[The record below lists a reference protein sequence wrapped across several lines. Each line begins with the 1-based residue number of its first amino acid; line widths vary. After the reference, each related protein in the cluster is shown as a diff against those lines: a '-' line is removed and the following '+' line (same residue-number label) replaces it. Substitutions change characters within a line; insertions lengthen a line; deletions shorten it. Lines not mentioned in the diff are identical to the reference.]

1 MLRQRNN
8 SAIKEIDLCKEKNK
22 NSKYIENRRK
32 DRKNNDIDENNRKVL
47 TKQGKCVTIIST
59 KELKK

>member
-1 MLRQRNN
+1 M
-8 SAIKEIDLCKEKNK
+8 EEKT
-22 NSKYIENRRK
+22 E
-32 DRKNNDIDENNRKVL
+32 KNNDTDKNNRKVL

>member
-1 MLRQRNN
+1 MANT
-8 SAIKEIDLCKEKNK
+8 KNTAK
-22 NSKYIENRRK
+22 KPVRRK
-32 DRKNNDIDENNRKVL
+32 DRKNNDTDKNNRKVL